1 MTIYQ
6 LSGQKYIMSTDYFL
20 KLMGWNFLLIA
31 VVFALGLATPFA
43 RRFYPSS
50 PSFVRRLAAPIIF
63 IVLAVACFAG
73 VGRWALICVTGAWPR
88 TDYR

>member
-1 MTIYQ
+1 
-6 LSGQKYIMSTDYFL
+6 
-20 KLMGWNFLLIA
+20 MGWNFLLIA
-31 VVFALGLATPFA
+31 VVFALGLATLFA

-73 VGRWALICVTGAWPR
+73 IGRWALICVTVLGLALIIVSRWR
-88 TDYR
+88 RRGDKHAA